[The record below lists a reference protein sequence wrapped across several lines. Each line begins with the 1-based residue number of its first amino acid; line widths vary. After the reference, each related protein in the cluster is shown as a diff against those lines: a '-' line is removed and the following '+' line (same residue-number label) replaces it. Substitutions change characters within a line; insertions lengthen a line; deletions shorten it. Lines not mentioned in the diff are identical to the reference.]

1 MIHKFIPKQDKR
13 PGLEHR
19 LADHQH
25 WPKAVETSAPVF
37 YIATPSYTPL
47 SGGIMACHILCHELN
62 RLGYEAYVAANDV
75 SGTLWTPLL
84 TRQIWRAHN
93 KASRRPIAIYP
104 ELYIGNDLNCDRVIR
119 YLLNQPGALDKQN

>member
-13 PGLEHR
+13 PGLEDR

-25 WPKAVETSAPVF
+25 WPKAIETSAPVF
-37 YIATPSYTPL
+37 YIATPNYTPL

-62 RLGYEAYVAANDV
+62 RLGYEAYVAADDV

-104 ELYIGNDLNCDRVIR
+104 EVTIVKDLNCDRVI
-119 YLLNQPGALDKQN
+119 